1 MRINTLI
8 LIFFISIFNL
18 SLNGQESFTEKCN
31 ISVVLE
37 MHENL
42 ENISEDLM
50 LKFLKTFGPECKNN
64 VEFSEFSNET
74 LFKVVQQ
81 QPELFGKTLDK
92 HISDLE
98 FDSILFVLE
107 NPLHDLIDLNLT
119 KERISELGINMEIK
133 EKLLKALD

>member
-1 MRINTLI
+1 MRINTLT
-8 LIFFISIFNL
+8 LIFLISIF
-18 SLNGQESFTEKCN
+18 SLTINGQEPHSEKCD
-31 ISVVLE
+31 ISVILE

-50 LKFLKTFGPECKNN
+50 LNFLKTFGQECKSN

-74 LFKVVQQ
+74 LFEVIQK
-81 QPELFGKTLDK
+81 QPKLFGETIDK
-92 HISDLE
+92 NKSDLE
-98 FDSILFVLE
+98 FDSILFALE

-119 KERISELGINMEIK
+119 KKRISESEINKEIK